1 MDTLKQDILY
11 SLRVLIRNSSFSA
24 VVVLTLALGIG
35 ANTAIFSI
43 VNAVLVRPLSY
54 SEPEQLVQAYWRFAQ
69 SEDAAVTGTQYAFW
83 AENSRSFSGVA
94 AYAGFNSG
102 FNLSSG
108 REPVRVSGMQVSADY
123 LEVLRIQPAQG
134 RWFVPEEDRAG
145 GPGAAIISHG
155 LWRTH
160 FSEDPLVIGQKIT
173 LNGAQAV
180 IVGVLPRQAS
190 FPDPVDLLVPLR
202 LRPDPQ
208 DDGNNTGLIARLKP
222 GISLST
228 AQGEMDALL
237 ARFSDV
243 YPRQVRTGDRGVRL
257 VPYKE
262 YLIGDIGPPLWLLF
276 GAVGFVLLIACVNV
290 SNLMLTRSA
299 ERRGEM
305 AIRTALGAGVWRI
318 VRLLVTE
325 SMILGVLGGLSGF
338 LLALWTLPAIIAL
351 SPEQLPRLS
360 EVALDLDAALFT
372 MTVSV
377 FAGLCV
383 GVSPALRAARL
394 DLSSPLKSLGRHRK
408 SGLDLRMRGTL
419 IAGQVALSLMLL
431 TGAGLLIKS
440 LVNLYE
446 VELGFNPENV
456 TTMQVSLNTAQY
468 QSTSNVTELQ
478 EETLDLIRR
487 LPGVMSAA
495 SVSSLPTERGLR
507 VGIGGI
513 EGSDVVIRR
522 SVQSRWVSPDFF
534 RAMKMPLLR
543 GRDFTVTDAQNAN
556 AVTIVNESFVNRYL
570 GGKNPIGSH
579 LTFREEAWNIIA
591 VVRDIREMGIDQ
603 PAEPTF
609 YLSRRQVPDALMTVM
624 NQWFLSA
631 WIVRTDGE
639 VDINTALR
647 ESVRSVDSQ
656 LPVAS
661 IRSMA
666 DVLSESVASQ
676 RFLMF
681 LMGGFAGLAVIL
693 TAIGLYG
700 ILNYQVRQRT
710 HEIGLRMALGANA
723 RDVLRIVVGEG
734 VLMSATGIMFG
745 LAGSAALN
753 HLMSNYLYDLS
764 PTDPG
769 IFALTSVL
777 IACIALMAAY
787 LPARRAVRVDPM
799 VALRYE

>member
-1 MDTLKQDILY
+1 MDTLKRDILY
-11 SLRVLIRNSSFSA
+11 SLRVLTKNSSFSA
-24 VVVLTLALGIG
+24 VVVLTLALAIG

-69 SEDAAVTGTQYAFW
+69 SEDAAVTGTQYEFW
-83 AENSRSFSGVA
+83 AENSRSFSEVA

-108 REPVRVSGMQVSADY
+108 RDPVRVSGMQVSADY
-123 LEVLRIQPAQG
+123 LDVLRIQPAQG
-134 RWFVPEEDRAG
+134 RSFLPEEDRPG
-145 GPGAAIISHG
+145 GPGVAVISHD
-155 LWRTH
+155 LWRTQ
-160 FSEDPLVIGQKIT
+160 FSEDPLIVGQKVT
-173 LNGAQAV
+173 LNGVQAV
-180 IVGVLPRQAS
+180 IVGVLPRHAS
-190 FPDPVDLLVPLR
+190 LPDPVDLLVPLR
-202 LRPDPQ
+202 LRPDPR
-208 DDGNNTGLIARLKP
+208 DDGNNTGFIARLKP
-222 GISLST
+222 GISMSR

-237 ARFSDV
+237 ARFSEN

-262 YLIGDIGPPLWLLF
+262 YLIGDIGPTLWLLF

-290 SNLMLTRSA
+290 SNLMVARSV

-305 AIRTALGAGVWRI
+305 AIRSALGAGIWRI
-318 VRLLVTE
+318 ARQLITE
-325 SMILGVLGGLSGF
+325 SMILGVFGGLAGY
-338 LLALWTLPAIIAL
+338 LLALWTLPGLIAL

-360 EVALDLDAALFT
+360 EVTLDLDAALFT
-372 MTVSV
+372 MAVSV
-377 FAGLCV
+377 FASIGV

-394 DLSSPLKSLGRHRK
+394 DLSSPLKSLGRQRK
-408 SGLDLRMRGTL
+408 SGPDFRMRGVL

-431 TGAGLLIKS
+431 TGAGLLIRS
-440 LVNLYE
+440 LVNLYG

-456 TTMQVSLNTAQY
+456 ITMQVSLNTDQY
-468 QSTSNVTELQ
+468 RSTGNVTALQ
-478 EETLDLIRR
+478 EETLDLIRG
-487 LPGVMSAA
+487 LPGVASAA

-507 VGIGGI
+507 IGIGGI

-534 RAMKMPLLR
+534 RTMQIPLLR
-543 GRDFTVTDAQNAN
+543 GRDFAVTDGQNGST
-556 AVTIVNESFVNRYL
+556 VTIVNEAFVNRYL
-570 GGKNPIGSH
+570 GGKDPLGSH
-579 LTFREEAWNIIA
+579 LTFREEAWRIIGVA
-591 VVRDIREMGIDQ
+591 HDIREMGMDL

-631 WIVRTDGE
+631 WIVRTDRE
-639 VDINTALR
+639 LDIKAALR
-647 ESVRSVDSQ
+647 ESIRSVDSQ

-666 DVLSESVASQ
+666 DVLSGSVASQ

-681 LMGGFAGLAVIL
+681 LMGGFAGLAVLL

-700 ILNYQVRQRT
+700 ILNYQVRQRR

-723 RDVLRIVVGEG
+723 WDVLSIVVGEG
-734 VLMSATGIMFG
+734 VLMSAVGIIVG
-745 LAGSAALN
+745 LAGSAALT
-753 HLMSNYLYDLS
+753 HLMSNYLYNLS

-769 IFALTSVL
+769 TFVLTSVL
-777 IACIALMAAY
+777 IAGISLMAAY
-787 LPARRAVRVDPM
+787 LPARRAARVDPM